1 MGTQVNICWIMS
13 NKAALKL
20 QGKQYN
26 TEKKQ
31 APAPAFVVR
40 SVLELLVL
48 LLLTP
53 EENELYIHT

>member
-1 MGTQVNICWIMS
+1 MS